1 MMVICLRVKFSTLFA
16 LTGVEI
22 KIQFMKMTLKNLKS
36 PLTKP
41 LKNPEK
47 SYKFS
52 QATLMNR
59 YAKKAEK

>member
-1 MMVICLRVKFSTLFA
+1 MMAVCLSVTFSTLFA

-22 KIQFMKMTLKNLKS
+22 KIQFMKMTLKNLEN

-47 SYKFS
+47 SY
-52 QATLMNR
+52 
-59 YAKKAEK
+59 